1 MAKAKAGGAGDL
13 GPVKQYSARTL
24 LGGIAAGARGVAGRA
39 RAFLSRVAG
48 GGITAKNVGAR
59 AAGVR
64 QRFGAGGP
72 TAAQRATIERRGLA
86 SPVGARGTGGKTP

>member
-1 MAKAKAGGAGDL
+1 
-13 GPVKQYSARTL
+13 
-24 LGGIAAGARGVAGRA
+24 
-39 RAFLSRVAG
+39 VAG

-64 QRFGAGGP
+64 QRFGAAGP

-86 SPVGARGTGGKTP
+86 SPIGARGTGGKNK